1 MLPRL
6 GELYPG
12 AVEVITKPRQ
22 EYLTMA
28 YAELGLPKAP
38 AIMVG
43 TEVITEGKDI
53 DDSALEMTIRR
64 HLGLP
69 HP

>member
-6 GELYPG
+6 GELFPD
-12 AVEVITKPRQ
+12 AIEVISKPRQ
-22 EYLTMA
+22 EYQTMA

-43 TEVITEGKDI
+43 NEIITEGKDI
-53 DDSALEMTIRR
+53 DDSALELAISR
-64 HLGLP
+64 HLGHAGP
-69 HP
+69 

>member
-1 MLPRL
+1 
-6 GELYPG
+6 
-12 AVEVITKPRQ
+12 
-22 EYLTMA
+22 MA

-43 TEVITEGKDI
+43 NEIITEGKDI
-53 DDSALEMTIRR
+53 DDSALEMAIYR

-69 HP
+69 RP